1 MADNYSFGRY
11 QVGLNHVGSY
21 QASARPFVK
30 SEIAV
35 PASGA
40 SGATAVS
47 VDFPSVTKFVTVR
60 CDGDDAAGKDG
71 SCIRVGFNGAGL
83 GDTSDNF
90 VRVYQSASFS
100 ADFRVTKVFLMSDT
114 GDAQTATVIAGLTNI
129 PEVHLSGNWA
139 GQVGVGGTS

>member
-71 SCIRVGFNGAGL
+71 SCIRVGFSGAGL
-83 GDTSDNF
+83 GDVTNNF
-90 VRVYQSASFS
+90 VRVYQS
-100 ADFRVTKVFLMSDT
+100 
-114 GDAQTATVIAGLTNI
+114 I
-129 PEVHLSGNWA
+129 PNVRHR
-139 GQVGVGGTS
+139 